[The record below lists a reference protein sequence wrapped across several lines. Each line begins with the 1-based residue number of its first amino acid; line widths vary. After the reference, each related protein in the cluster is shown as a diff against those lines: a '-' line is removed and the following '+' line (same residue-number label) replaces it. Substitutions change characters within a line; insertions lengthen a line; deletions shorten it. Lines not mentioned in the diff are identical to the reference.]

1 MKILYLTL
9 ILVQLSLFP
18 IQEVYSSK
26 ESVGSPDRFEKF
38 SKSMQGVRF
47 TGFFTFDGSDLP
59 PSEETYEIHSV
70 QKFGEEDLWI
80 FTARIKYGKKD
91 VTLPMPLPVK
101 WVGDVPVITMQDLN
115 IPTLG
120 TFSAHVVID
129 GQKYAGTWA
138 HGKVGGHL
146 YGKISK
152 INNKK

>member
-1 MKILYLTL
+1 MRLVFLTM
-9 ILVQLSLFP
+9 ILVQFSLFP

-26 ESVGSPDRFEKF
+26 ESVGAQDRFEKF
-38 SKSMQGVRF
+38 SNAMKGVRF
-47 TGFFTFDGSDLP
+47 TGFFTIDGSDRP
-59 PSEETYEIHSV
+59 PNEETYEIHSV

-91 VTLPMPLPVK
+91 ITLPMPLPVK

-115 IPTLG
+115 IPGLG

-138 HGKVGGHL
+138 HGQVGGHL

-152 INNKK
+152 IDKKK